1 MNMFSSVYVIL
12 GKSKMEVTECNEINT
27 VYIVL
32 EDAAEKPDG
41 FQNEVTQ

>member
-1 MNMFSSVYVIL
+1 
-12 GKSKMEVTECNEINT
+12 

-41 FQNEVTQ
+41 FQNEVTQWGVTFLCKNCYHWKTQYTPF